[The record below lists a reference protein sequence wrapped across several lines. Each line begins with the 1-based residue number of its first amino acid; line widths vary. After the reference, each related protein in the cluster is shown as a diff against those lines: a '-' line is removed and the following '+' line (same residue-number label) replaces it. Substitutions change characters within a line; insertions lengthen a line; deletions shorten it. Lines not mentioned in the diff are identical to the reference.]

1 VTNAYTGT
9 GDAGQQPVRAR
20 ATAKVN
26 GATASWNLNTGD
38 LPVVVPAQPV
48 RPPVALPRPPKKART
63 SVLQI
68 DVFGSSVKREE
79 IMHLSRQLGAF
90 VRAGLPLV
98 EAVRILGQEASNT
111 ALKRMMSEVEEG
123 LRRGERLSDCLD
135 RHPKTFPEFYRGI
148 LRSAELTGKLD
159 EVLEQLAK
167 YLERDM
173 EARRKIKAA
182 LIYPA
187 MIALMSLGT
196 VIVLSTF
203 VLPRFKSF
211 FANLHAKLPLPTRM
225 LLAITGFFTHWWWA
239 VLAGLVLVLLVGAL
253 VLRTRGGRLARDRL
267 MLRLPLIG
275 QTVRYALVER
285 FCRVLSSMASAGV
298 ALPEALRVATE
309 SLRNLVFMRS
319 LATVGDAML
328 RGEGLARPLAAT
340 RLFPGT
346 AAQMIRVGEET
357 GSLDHQLEVVARYYE
372 TELDYKLK
380 KLTSLFEPAVIIVMG
395 VVVGFVALALI
406 SAMYG
411 IFNSV
416 DTTG

>member
-1 VTNAYTGT
+1 VTRNAYTGT
-9 GDAGQQPVRAR
+9 GPGGQEPVRAR
-20 ATAKVN
+20 ATAKVE
-26 GATASWNLNTGD
+26 GVHVAWNLNTGD
-38 LPVVVPAQPV
+38 LPVVIPAQQV
-48 RPPVALPRPPKKART
+48 LVAVPQPKKAKT
-63 SVLQI
+63 NILQI
-68 DVFGSSVKREE
+68 EVFGSRVKREE

-98 EAVRILGQEASNT
+98 EAVRILGEEASNK
-111 ALKRMMSEVEEG
+111 ALKQMMSEVEDG

-135 RHPKTFPEFYRGI
+135 RHPRIFPEFYRGI
-148 LRSAELTGKLD
+148 LRSAELSGKLD
-159 EVLEQLAK
+159 EVLGQLAR

-182 LIYPA
+182 LIYPS
-187 MIALMSLGT
+187 MIAVMSLGT

-225 LLAITGFFTHWWWA
+225 LLAITDFFAHWWWA
-239 VLAGLVLVLLVGAL
+239 VLAGLALVLLLGAL
-253 VLRTRGGRLARDRL
+253 ILRTEGGRLARDRL
-267 MLRLPLIG
+267 LLRLPLIG
-275 QTVRYALVER
+275 DAVRYALVER

-319 LATVGDAML
+319 LASVGGAML
-328 RGEGLARPLAAT
+328 HGEGLARPLAAT

-395 VVVGFVALALI
+395 LVVGFVAVALI

-411 IFNSV
+411 IFNSM
-416 DTTG
+416 DTAA